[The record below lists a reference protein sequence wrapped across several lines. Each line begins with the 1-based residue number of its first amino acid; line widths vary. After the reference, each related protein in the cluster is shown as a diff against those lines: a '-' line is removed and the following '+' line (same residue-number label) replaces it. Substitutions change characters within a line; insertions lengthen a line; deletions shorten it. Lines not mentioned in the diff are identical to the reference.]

1 MDFKTYQ
8 KKARETAQY
17 PNLGSNNIYPTLGLV
32 GEAGEV
38 AEKVKKVIRDNNGIF
53 DNESKLGIKKELGDV
68 LWYISNLSTEFGV
81 ELDDVASDNL
91 AKLKNRSDRNK
102 IYPTLGLVG
111 EAGEVAEK
119 VKKVIRDKNG
129 IFDNESKLG
138 IKKELGDVLWYI
150 SNLCTE
156 LNFNLE
162 DVALQNIEKL
172 KSRAAKGRIS
182 GSGDDR

>member
-8 KKARETAQY
+8 KQARKTAQY
-17 PNLGSNNIYPTLGLV
+17 PYLGSNN
-32 GEAGEV
+32 
-38 AEKVKKVIRDNNGIF
+38 
-53 DNESKLGIKKELGDV
+53 
-68 LWYISNLSTEFGV
+68 
-81 ELDDVASDNL
+81 
-91 AKLKNRSDRNK
+91 

-129 IFDNESKLG
+129 IFDDESKLA

-156 LNFNLE
+156 LSFNLE
-162 DVALQNIEKL
+162 DVAKENLEKL
-172 KSRAAKGRIS
+172 RLRSEKGNIK
-182 GSGDDR
+182 GSGDNR